1 MIPGGAV
8 KSFNRYRVFNHAV
21 QGVYQNKVD
30 GRIKFHTYAGR
41 E

>member
-8 KSFNRYRVFNHAV
+8 KSFNHDRVFHYAV
-21 QGVYQNKVD
+21 RGVYQSKVD